1 MNKDI
6 NNLQRPTF
14 KRTLRR
20 ISMISVVITMAIAWL
35 LLSVS
40 SMLTLKQYAQNNLR
54 LLSVSISHTL
64 EAAMVFRDGPAAYE
78 TLVSLGEQGQFS
90 SAQVADSNGQIIADW
105 SGTAENNRDVMGS
118 IVSKWVFPTPVVQKI
133 YHDGKMLGEIR
144 LTAMDNIITHFV
156 WTSFGVLTACLIL
169 ASFISLSITRY
180 LHKGMVDALNNIT
193 EVAHDVQ
200 TNRNF
205 SRRVSAERIEEF
217 HLFAQDFN
225 TLLDEMETWQNQL
238 QRKNASLLISATHD
252 PLTGLANRTAFR
264 QAVESMMNDRSRKI
278 NAALLFMD
286 GDNFK
291 YINDTWGH
299 AVGDQVLAEVAM
311 RLRKFAGEAHC
322 AYRLGGDEFAI
333 LLTGI
338 DSTDELLTVIQS
350 LRHALTP
357 PILLNNGET
366 TVMSM
371 SIGYALAK
379 CISTP
384 ESLLEVADQ
393 NMYIEKNKR
402 RMAFG

>member
-1 MNKDI
+1 MSKDT
-6 NNLQRPTF
+6 NLSPRPTF

-20 ISMISVVITMAIAWL
+20 ISMISVVITMIIAWL

-54 LLSVSISHTL
+54 LLSVSISHSL
-64 EAAMVFRDGPAAYE
+64 EAAMVFRDGQAAYD
-78 TLVSLGEQGQFS
+78 TLAMLGEQGQFA
-90 SAQVADSNGQIIADW
+90 SAQLVDSNGETIANW
-105 SGTAENNRDVMGS
+105 SGTADNDRDVVGGM
-118 IVSKWVFPTPVVQKI
+118 VSKWVFPTPVIQKI
-133 YHDGKMLGEIR
+133 YHNEKVLGEIR

-156 WTSFGVLTACLIL
+156 WTSLGVLTTCLIL

-180 LHKGMVDALNNIT
+180 LHKGMVNALSNIT

-225 TLLDEMETWQNQL
+225 TLLDEVETWQTQL
-238 QRKNASLLISATHD
+238 QRKNASLMISATHD

-264 QAVESMMNDRSRKI
+264 QAIESMMNDRSRKI
-278 NAALLFMD
+278 DAALLFMD

-299 AVGDQVLAEVAM
+299 AEGDRVLIEMAQ
-311 RLRKFAGEAHC
+311 RLRQFAGERHC

-338 DSTDELLTVIQS
+338 DSTDALLAQIQQ
-350 LRHALTP
+350 LRHKLQP

-379 CISTP
+379 CTATP
-384 ESLLEVADQ
+384 EALLEIADK
-393 NMYIEKNKR
+393 NMYHDKSQR
-402 RMAFG
+402 RLAFG

>member
-1 MNKDI
+1 MP
-6 NNLQRPTF
+6 RPTF

-20 ISMISVVITMAIAWL
+20 ISMISVVITMIIAWL

-64 EAAMVFRDGPAAYE
+64 EAAMVFRDGPAAYD
-78 TLVSLGEQGQFS
+78 TLAALGAQGQFA
-90 SAQVADSNGQIIADW
+90 SAQVADNTGEIIADW
-105 SGTAENNRDVMGS
+105 SGTADNDRDVMGGL
-118 IVSKWVFPTPVVQKI
+118 VSKWVFPTPVVQQI
-133 YHDGKMLGEIR
+133 YHNGSVLGEIR

-156 WTSFGVLTACLIL
+156 WTSLGVLTACLIL
-169 ASFISLSITRY
+169 ASCISLLITRY
-180 LHKGMVDALNNIT
+180 LHKGMVNALNNIT

-217 HLFAQDFN
+217 HRFGQDFN
-225 TLLDEMETWQNQL
+225 TLLDEMETWQTQL

-252 PLTGLANRTAFR
+252 PLTGLPNRTAFR
-264 QAVESMMNDRSRKI
+264 QAVEIMMNDRSRKI
-278 NAALLFMD
+278 DAALLFMD

-291 YINDTWGH
+291 QINDTWGH
-299 AVGDQVLAEVAM
+299 TAGDRVLIEAAQ
-311 RLRKFAGEAHC
+311 RLRNFSGETHC

-333 LLTGI
+333 LLTGVH
-338 DSTDELLTVIQS
+338 STDELLMCIAD
-350 LRHALTP
+350 LRQALLP

-366 TVMSM
+366 TVLSM

-379 CISTP
+379 CTATP
-384 ESLLEVADQ
+384 EALMEIADK
-393 NMYIEKNKR
+393 NMYHDKSQR
-402 RMAFG
+402 RLAFG

>member
-1 MNKDI
+1 
-6 NNLQRPTF
+6 
-14 KRTLRR
+14 
-20 ISMISVVITMAIAWL
+20 MISVVITMIIAWL

-64 EAAMVFRDGPAAYE
+64 EAAMVFRDGPAAYD
-78 TLVSLGEQGQFS
+78 TLATLGEQGQFA
-90 SAQVADSNGQIIADW
+90 SAQLVDSNGEILADW
-105 SGTAENNRDVMGS
+105 SGTAENNRDVVGS
-118 IVSKWVFPTPVVQKI
+118 IVSRWVFPTPVVQKI
-133 YHDGKMLGEIR
+133 YHNDKVLGEIR

-156 WTSFGVLTACLIL
+156 WTSLGVLTACLLL
-169 ASFISLSITRY
+169 ASLISLTITHY
-180 LHKGMVDALNNIT
+180 LHKGMVDALSNIT
-193 EVAHDVQ
+193 EVAHDVR

-205 SRRVSAERIEEF
+205 SRRVSDERIEEF

-252 PLTGLANRTAFR
+252 QLTGLANRTAFR
-264 QAVESMMNDRSRKI
+264 QAIEGMMNDRTRKI
-278 NAALLFMD
+278 DSALLFMD

-291 YINDTWGH
+291 FINDNWGH
-299 AVGDQVLAEVAM
+299 AAGDRVLIETAQ
-311 RLRKFAGEAHC
+311 RLRAFASDAHC

-338 DSTDELLTVIQS
+338 DSTDELLAQIQL
-350 LRHALTP
+350 LRRTLQQP
-357 PILLNNGET
+357 VRLNNGET

-379 CISTP
+379 CTSTP
-384 ESLLEVADQ
+384 ETLMEVADK
-393 NMYIEKNKR
+393 NMYLEKNKR
-402 RMAFG
+402 RLASG

>member
-1 MNKDI
+1 MTKDI
-6 NNLQRPTF
+6 NSMPRPTF

-20 ISMISVVITMAIAWL
+20 ISMISVVITMIIAWL

-64 EAAMVFRDGPAAYE
+64 EAAMVFRDGPAAYD
-78 TLVSLGEQGQFS
+78 TLAALGGQRQFA
-90 SAQVADSNGQIIADW
+90 SAQVVDTNGEVIADW
-105 SGTAENNRDVMGS
+105 SGTPENDRDVMGGL
-118 IVSKWVFPTPVVQKI
+118 VSKWVFPTPIVQPI
-133 YHDGKMLGEIR
+133 YHNGKVLGEIR

-156 WTSFGVLTACLIL
+156 WTSLGVLTACLIL
-169 ASFISLSITRY
+169 ASCISLSITRY
-180 LHKGMVDALNNIT
+180 LHKGMVNALNNIT

-217 HLFAQDFN
+217 HRFGQDFN
-225 TLLDEMETWQNQL
+225 TLLDEMETWQTQL
-238 QRKNASLLISATHD
+238 QRNNASLLISATHD

-264 QAVESMMNDRSRKI
+264 QAVETMMNDRSRKI
-278 NAALLFMD
+278 DAALLFMD

-299 AVGDQVLAEVAM
+299 AAGDRVLIEAAQ
-311 RLRKFAGEAHC
+311 RLRNFSGETHS

-333 LLTGI
+333 LLTGVH
-338 DSTDELLTVIQS
+338 STEEILMCITDLRQALL
-350 LRHALTP
+350 P

-366 TVMSM
+366 TALSM

-379 CISTP
+379 CTATP
-384 ESLLEVADQ
+384 EALMEIADK
-393 NMYIEKNKR
+393 NMYHDKSKR
-402 RMAFG
+402 RLAFG

>member
-1 MNKDI
+1 MIKDI

-20 ISMISVVITMAIAWL
+20 ISMISVVITMIVAWM

-40 SMLTLKQYAQNNLR
+40 SLLTLKQYAQNNLR
-54 LLSVSISHTL
+54 LQSVSICHSL
-64 EAAMVFRDGPAAYE
+64 EAAMVFHDGPAAYE
-78 TLVSLGEQGQFS
+78 TLSMLGEQGQFS
-90 SAQVADSNGQIIADW
+90 SAQVVNSNGEIIADW
-105 SGTAENNRDVMGS
+105 SGTAENARDMMGG
-118 IVSKWVFPTPVVQKI
+118 IVSKWVFPTPVVQNI
-133 YHDGKMLGEIR
+133 YHNGKTLGEIR

-156 WTSFGVLTACLIL
+156 WTSLGVLTACLIL
-169 ASFISLSITRY
+169 ASLISLSITRY
-180 LHKGMVDALNNIT
+180 LHKGMVDALSNIT
-193 EVAHDVQ
+193 EVAHDVR

-225 TLLDEMETWQNQL
+225 TLLDEMETWQTQL

-278 NAALLFMD
+278 DAALLFLD

-299 AVGDQVLAEVAM
+299 AVGDRVLTEIAN
-311 RLRKFAGEAHC
+311 RLRTFAGDNHC

-333 LLTGI
+333 LLTGVQ
-338 DSTDELLTVIQS
+338 STDALLTLIQS
-350 LRHALTP
+350 LRHALLP
-357 PILLNNGET
+357 PIMLNNGET

-379 CISTP
+379 CTATP
-384 ESLLEVADQ
+384 ESLMEVADQ

-402 RMAFG
+402 RLVFG

>member
-1 MNKDI
+1 MTKDI
-6 NNLQRPTF
+6 NNMPRPTF

-20 ISMISVVITMAIAWL
+20 ISMISVVITMIIAWL
-35 LLSVS
+35 ILSVS
-40 SMLTLKQYAQNNLR
+40 SMMTLKQYAQNNLR
-54 LLSVSISHTL
+54 LLSVSISHSL
-64 EAAMVFRDGPAAYE
+64 EAPMVFRDGPAAYD
-78 TLVSLGEQGQFS
+78 TLAMLGKQGQFS
-90 SAQVADSNGQIIADW
+90 SAQVVDSSGVIIADW
-105 SGTAENNRDVMGS
+105 SGSADNNRDMMGGL
-118 IVSKWVFPTPVVQKI
+118 VSKWVFPTPVIQSI
-133 YHDGKMLGEIR
+133 YHDGKTLGEIH
-144 LTAMDNIITHFV
+144 LTAMDDIITHFV
-156 WTSFGVLTACLIL
+156 WTSLGVLTACLIL

-225 TLLDEMETWQNQL
+225 TLLDEMETWQTQL

-252 PLTGLANRTAFR
+252 PLTGLANRTAFH

-278 NAALLFMD
+278 DAALLFMD

-299 AVGDQVLAEVAM
+299 AVGDRVLVEVAS
-311 RLRKFAGEAHC
+311 RLRAFAGDTHC

-333 LLTGI
+333 LLTGVNA
-338 DSTDELLTVIQS
+338 TDDLLALIQS
-350 LRHALTP
+350 LRHALLP

-366 TVMSM
+366 TTMSM

-379 CISTP
+379 CTATP
-384 ESLLEVADQ
+384 ESLMEVADQ
-393 NMYIEKNKR
+393 NMYLEKNKR
-402 RMAFG
+402 RLAFG

>member
-1 MNKDI
+1 MP
-6 NNLQRPTF
+6 RPTF

-20 ISMISVVITMAIAWL
+20 ISMISVVITMIIAWL

-64 EAAMVFRDGPAAYE
+64 EAAMVFRDGPAAYD
-78 TLVSLGEQGQFS
+78 TLAALGEQGQFA
-90 SAQVADSNGQIIADW
+90 SAQAVDRNGEIIADW
-105 SGTAENNRDVMGS
+105 SGTADNDRDVMGGL
-118 IVSKWVFPTPVVQKI
+118 VSKWVFPTPVVQKI
-133 YHDGKMLGEIR
+133 QHNGNVLGEIR

-156 WTSFGVLTACLIL
+156 WTSLGVLTACLIL

-180 LHKGMVDALNNIT
+180 LHKGMVNALNNIT

-217 HLFAQDFN
+217 HRFGQDFN
-225 TLLDEMETWQNQL
+225 TLLDEMETWQTQL

-252 PLTGLANRTAFR
+252 PLTGLANRTAFS

-278 NAALLFMD
+278 DAALLFMD

-291 YINDTWGH
+291 SINDTWGH
-299 AVGDQVLAEVAM
+299 AAGDRVLIEAAQ
-311 RLRKFAGEAHC
+311 RLRNFAGDTHC

-333 LLTGI
+333 LLT
-338 DSTDELLTVIQS
+338 DVHSTDELLGCIHH
-350 LRHALTP
+350 LRQALLP

-366 TVMSM
+366 TVLSM

-379 CISTP
+379 CTATP
-384 ESLLEVADQ
+384 ESLMEIADK
-393 NMYIEKNKR
+393 NMYHDKSKR
-402 RMAFG
+402 RLAFG